1 MAEERIIC
9 LKIGSHL
16 RNCPLMK
23 DDGYCVLDYGCD
35 QLEGNKC
42 NKGLPRSEAIERM
55 AKALYDK
62 YEVRCNSDDCPP
74 NDGTTCEGC
83 QIWEKYEEMAEA
95 ALDALVDK

>member
-35 QLEGNKC
+35 QLEGKKC
-42 NKGLPRSEAIERM
+42 NKGFTRTEAIERM
-55 AKALYDK
+55 AKAM
-62 YEVRCNSDDCPP
+62 SDTYF
-74 NDGTTCEGC
+74 NDVHASEPDML
-83 QIWEKYEEMAEA
+83 EKMAEA

>member
-23 DDGYCVLDYGCD
+23 NSGNCVLDYGCD
-35 QLEGNKC
+35 QIEGIKC
-42 NKGLPRSEAIERM
+42 NKGMSRTQAIERM
-55 AKALYDK
+55 ANAMSETYFNDVHASEPDMLEALAK
-62 YEVRCNSDDCPP
+62 
-74 NDGTTCEGC
+74 
-83 QIWEKYEEMAEA
+83 A